1 MLQGVCLASCLCCVF
16 RHDTSKADS
25 VSRCFYSFAFG
36 QGAEWTE
43 HWLLFPPAS
52 PLLPAGCRDAAR
64 SHQVHHQWTTAGLLL
79 HFRLSPVM
87 GVTAA
92 ETSAILVPSFFSV
105 TSSGITEFDYMG
117 GKKKKKKP
125 LGRTVLFLNFFCNF
139 FKNCS
144 CFVYCTYTRMHL
156 MDSGAVGPWM
166 RSLNITPNLTSSLK
180 VRVTNQ

>member
-79 HFRLSPVM
+79 HFGLSPVM

-92 ETSAILVPSFFSV
+92 ELAFAILVPSFFSL
-105 TSSGITEFDYMG
+105 TSLGITEFDYMG
-117 GKKKKKKP
+117 GKKKKP
-125 LGRTVLFLNFFCNF
+125 LGRTVLFLNFFCNCF
-139 FKNCS
+139 LKLLLFCILYLHKNAS
-144 CFVYCTYTRMHL
+144 HGLWSSWT
-156 MDSGAVGPWM
+156 
-166 RSLNITPNLTSSLK
+166 LNEKPEHNPKL
-180 VRVTNQ
+180 NF

>member
-79 HFRLSPVM
+79 HFGLSPVM

-92 ETSAILVPSFFSV
+92 ELAFAILVPSFFSL
-105 TSSGITEFDYMG
+105 TSLGITEFDYMG
-117 GKKKKKKP
+117 GKKKKKP
-125 LGRTVLFLNFFCNF
+125 LGRTVLFLNFFCNCF
-139 FKNCS
+139 LKLLLFCILYLHKNAS
-144 CFVYCTYTRMHL
+144 HGLWSSWT
-156 MDSGAVGPWM
+156 
-166 RSLNITPNLTSSLK
+166 LNEKPEHNPKL
-180 VRVTNQ
+180 NF

>member
-92 ETSAILVPSFFSV
+92 ELAFAILVPSFFSL
-105 TSSGITEFDYMG
+105 TSLGITEFDYMG
-117 GKKKKKKP
+117 GKKKKKP
-125 LGRTVLFLNFFCNF
+125 LGRTVLFLNFFCNCF
-139 FKNCS
+139 LKLLLFCILYLHKNAS
-144 CFVYCTYTRMHL
+144 HGLWSSWT
-156 MDSGAVGPWM
+156 
-166 RSLNITPNLTSSLK
+166 LNEKPEHNPKL
-180 VRVTNQ
+180 NF

>member
-36 QGAEWTE
+36 QWAEWTE

-92 ETSAILVPSFFSV
+92 ELAFAILVPSFFSL
-105 TSSGITEFDYMG
+105 TSLGITEFDYMG
-117 GKKKKKKP
+117 GKKKKKP
-125 LGRTVLFLNFFCNF
+125 LGRTVLFLNFFCNCF
-139 FKNCS
+139 LKLLLFCILYLHKNAS
-144 CFVYCTYTRMHL
+144 HGLWSSWT
-156 MDSGAVGPWM
+156 
-166 RSLNITPNLTSSLK
+166 LNEKPEHNPKL
-180 VRVTNQ
+180 NF

>member
-36 QGAEWTE
+36 QWAEWTE

-79 HFRLSPVM
+79 HFGLSPVM

-92 ETSAILVPSFFSV
+92 ELASAILVPSFFSV

-117 GKKKKKKP
+117 GKKKKKP
-125 LGRTVLFLNFFCNF
+125 LGRTVLFLNFFCNCF
-139 FKNCS
+139 LKLLLFCILYLHKNAS
-144 CFVYCTYTRMHL
+144 HGLWSSWT
-156 MDSGAVGPWM
+156 
-166 RSLNITPNLTSSLK
+166 LNEKPEHNPKL
-180 VRVTNQ
+180 NF

>member
-1 MLQGVCLASCLCCVF
+1 
-16 RHDTSKADS
+16 
-25 VSRCFYSFAFG
+25 
-36 QGAEWTE
+36 
-43 HWLLFPPAS
+43 
-52 PLLPAGCRDAAR
+52 
-64 SHQVHHQWTTAGLLL
+64 
-79 HFRLSPVM
+79 M

-117 GKKKKKKP
+117 GKKKKKP

-156 MDSGAVGPWM
+156 MDSGAVGP
-166 RSLNITPNLTSSLK
+166 
-180 VRVTNQ
+180 